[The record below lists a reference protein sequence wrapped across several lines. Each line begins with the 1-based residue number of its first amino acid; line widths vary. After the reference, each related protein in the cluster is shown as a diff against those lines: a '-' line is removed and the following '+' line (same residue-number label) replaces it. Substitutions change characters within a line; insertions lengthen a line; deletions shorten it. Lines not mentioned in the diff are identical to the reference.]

1 MLPDTNDDL
10 LSQLSC
16 ELGLS
21 DFMEQGSSILEED
34 GRSNNLYDQFLASVE
49 NEEHNTLFNE
59 LIESDG
65 KICKTFVLFPSD
77 VPASEKS
84 LPPELIVILV
94 LSLLK
99 NS

>member
-21 DFMEQGSSILEED
+21 DFMDQGSSILED

-65 KICKTFVLFPSD
+65 KWPLRKYVRQILPSIFFFT
-77 VPASEKS
+77 KM
-84 LPPELIVILV
+84 
-94 LSLLK
+94 
-99 NS
+99 

>member
-21 DFMEQGSSILEED
+21 DFMDQGSSILED

-49 NEEHNTLFNE
+49 NEEQHTLFNE

-65 KICKTFVLFPSD
+65 KLPLRNDVTQIYPPS
-77 VPASEKS
+77 SFF
-84 LPPELIVILV
+84 
-94 LSLLK
+94 
-99 NS
+99 

>member
-21 DFMEQGSSILEED
+21 DFMDQGSSILED

-65 KICKTFVLFPSD
+65 KWPFRNDVTQIYVTPLIFP
-77 VPASEKS
+77 KM
-84 LPPELIVILV
+84 
-94 LSLLK
+94 
-99 NS
+99 